1 MGLSRVLS
9 WTLAVPRKGLSRHQ
23 GIAGLGQ
30 CDELLV
36 SGGTHVQAD
45 GQHLLERGHN
55 QRRLHGVPVT
65 PALLLGAFLVR
76 ATRLWEHGA

>member
-1 MGLSRVLS
+1 MLRGLSRVLS

-30 CDELLV
+30 CDVSSWV

-45 GQHLLERGHN
+45 RQHL
-55 QRRLHGVPVT
+55 
-65 PALLLGAFLVR
+65 F
-76 ATRLWEHGA
+76 